1 MKIFSES
8 SPITI
13 KVFIP
18 DDKMFQICTVGILP
32 SMTERKK
39 GHIVA
44 VSSVQGKFAIP
55 NRSAYTASKHAC
67 DAFFNCL
74 RAEVAEDGINVTV
87 ASPGYIR
94 TNISINARTGD
105 GQQYGGCIHLQN
117 PLSVV

>member
-1 MKIFSES
+1 
-8 SPITI
+8 
-13 KVFIP
+13 
-18 DDKMFQICTVGILP
+18 MFQIRTSGILP

-55 NRSAYTASKHAC
+55 NRSAYAASKHAC

-74 RAEVAEDGINVTV
+74 RSEVAEDGINVTV

-105 GQQYGGCIHLQN
+105 GQQYGGCVHLQN
-117 PLSVV
+117 F

>member
-1 MKIFSES
+1 ML
-8 SPITI
+8 
-13 KVFIP
+13 
-18 DDKMFQICTVGILP
+18 QIHTLGILP

-39 GHIVA
+39 GHIIA

-55 NRSAYTASKHAC
+55 NRSAYTASNHAC

-74 RAEVAEDGINVTV
+74 RSEVAEDGINVTV

-105 GQQYGGCIHLQN
+105 GQQYGGCVNLLNFLLFILKRGLKCN
-117 PLSVV
+117 YML